1 MNDRPTTLERAYQLA
16 RTGDYT
22 GASEIKAKLKSEG
35 YGDAAAQLYGQT
47 ITNDLRRLS
56 NEAKA
61 ARAPAD

>member
-16 RTGDYT
+16 RTGAYT

-47 ITNDLRRLS
+47 LHADLRRLCT
-56 NEAKA
+56 A
-61 ARAPAD
+61 ARNRNS